1 MTNVQLN
8 VEITNLIMDK
18 FVKIAQ
24 SNVINVEILEINTA
38 SSVQQDLSF

>member
-8 VEITNLIMDK
+8 VAIINLIMDK
-18 FVKIAQ
+18 FVKTVQ

-38 SSVQQDLSF
+38 LSVQQALI